1 MPAPPRLDSVQ
12 LKGTSKG
19 ASMKALQE
27 RTWQAERHRLEADLG
42 AFIETVFEHYPML
55 CGFSVGQ
62 RKSELFI
69 SGIDIYPLGWGQ
81 SDELCRE
88 ISTALVDL
96 LSEHPDAFGL
106 LCDRTFARSL
116 H

>member
-1 MPAPPRLDSVQ
+1 
-12 LKGTSKG
+12 
-19 ASMKALQE
+19 MKALQE

-42 AFIETVFEHYPML
+42 ACIETVFDRCPML

-62 RKSELFI
+62 RVASNDAVAGVTEFELFI

-81 SDELCRE
+81 SDELCKE
-88 ISTALVDL
+88 ISTALADL
-96 LSEHPDAFGL
+96 LSEHPDAVEL
-106 LCDRTFARSL
+106 LRDRTFPRNL

>member
-1 MPAPPRLDSVQ
+1 
-12 LKGTSKG
+12 
-19 ASMKALQE
+19 MKALQE
-27 RTWQAERHRLEADLG
+27 RTGQGERHRLEADLG
-42 AFIETVFEHYPML
+42 TCIETVFERCPML
-55 CGFSVGQ
+55 CGFSVGK
-62 RKSELFI
+62 RGIGSKDADATMFELFI
-69 SGIDIYPLGWGQ
+69 SGIDVYPLGWGQ

>member
-1 MPAPPRLDSVQ
+1 
-12 LKGTSKG
+12 
-19 ASMKALQE
+19 MKALQE

-42 AFIETVFEHYPML
+42 ACIETVFARCPML
-55 CGFSVGQ
+55 CGFSVGKRGVVSQ
-62 RKSELFI
+62 DADAGATEFELFI
-69 SGIDIYPLGWGQ
+69 SGIDIFPLSWDQ
-81 SDELCRE
+81 SDELRRE

-96 LSEHPDAFGL
+96 LSEHPDAFAL

>member
-1 MPAPPRLDSVQ
+1 
-12 LKGTSKG
+12 
-19 ASMKALQE
+19 MKALQE
-27 RTWQAERHRLEADLG
+27 RTSQAERHRLEADLG
-42 AFIETVFEHYPML
+42 ACIEAVFDRCPML

-62 RKSELFI
+62 RGIASHAGAGLELFI
-69 SGIDIYPLGWGQ
+69 AGIDVYPLGWGQ

-88 ISTALVDL
+88 ISTALVEL
-96 LSEHPDAFGL
+96 LNEHPDASEL

>member
-1 MPAPPRLDSVQ
+1 
-12 LKGTSKG
+12 
-19 ASMKALQE
+19 MKALQE
-27 RTWQAERHRLEADLG
+27 RTGQGERHRLEADLG
-42 AFIETVFEHYPML
+42 ACIETVFERCPML
-55 CGFSVGQ
+55 CGFTIGQ

-69 SGIDIYPLGWGQ
+69 SGIDLYPLGWGQ
-81 SDELCRE
+81 SDELCKE
-88 ISTALVDL
+88 ISIALVDL

>member
-1 MPAPPRLDSVQ
+1 
-12 LKGTSKG
+12 
-19 ASMKALQE
+19 MKALQE
-27 RTWQAERHRLEADLG
+27 RTRQAERHRLEADLG
-42 AFIETVFEHYPML
+42 ACIETVFDRCPML

-62 RKSELFI
+62 RVASKDAVAGVTEFELFI

-81 SDELCRE
+81 SEELCKE

-96 LSEHPDAFGL
+96 LSEHQDAVEL
-106 LCDRTFARSL
+106 LCDRTFARNL

>member
-1 MPAPPRLDSVQ
+1 
-12 LKGTSKG
+12 
-19 ASMKALQE
+19 MKALQE
-27 RTWQAERHRLEADLG
+27 RTWQGERHRLEANLG
-42 AFIETVFEHYPML
+42 ACIQTVFERCPML

-62 RKSELFI
+62 RAIASKDADAGMTEVFI

-81 SDELCRE
+81 SDDFCKE
-88 ISTALVDL
+88 ISTALSDL
-96 LSEHPDAFGL
+96 LSQHPDAFGL

>member
-1 MPAPPRLDSVQ
+1 
-12 LKGTSKG
+12 
-19 ASMKALQE
+19 MKALQE
-27 RTWQAERHRLEADLG
+27 RTSQAERHRLEADLD
-42 AFIETVFEHYPML
+42 ACIEAVFERCPML

-62 RKSELFI
+62 RGIASHSGAAGLELFI
-69 SGIDIYPLGWGQ
+69 SGIDVYPLGWGQ
-81 SDELCRE
+81 SDELCKE

-96 LSEHPDAFGL
+96 LSEHPDASEL